1 MLRSL
6 LEIIWRPADV
16 GRGVGAWQ
24 FVVNILTFVSIS
36 YLSVVM
42 RGAAG
47 QAASLPDIRADRTE
61 HNLSSTN
68 TNTLHTGN
76 PGIRKSKKF
85 ISLNIAFLVG
95 VKTDL
100 VGAWVSMEGSIIKN

>member
-1 MLRSL
+1 M
-6 LEIIWRPADV
+6 AV
-16 GRGVGAWQ
+16 RGQYIDICVH
-24 FVVNILTFVSIS
+24 LIS
-36 YLSVVM
+36 QCSVVM

-85 ISLNIAFLVG
+85 ISLNIANSVG
-95 VKTDL
+95 VKTES
-100 VGAWVSMEGSIIKN
+100 VGAWVSIMGV